1 MPPKPHNP
9 SAPVFC
15 KSCRRRL
22 TPEQGDNAGYCDR
35 PECATRQKI
44 DQSGQLAKSQE
55 EQYQRWLDI
64 THARTA
70 GVIKAAAREIGE
82 DDLDD
87 VAHGLA
93 PYVDIPL
100 VPLPAERRLVFE
112 NNLRAAVLESF
123 EATDATEEPPEQPE
137 DDPEYARRLAQEA
150 PDPMALN
157 AACIACQG
165 DCCLQGG
172 NRHAFIK
179 KKVIDYF
186 RWSNPEATADEIIET
201 YLEHIPQQSTSGSC
215 VYHGVQGC
223 TLPRNHRANICN
235 SFQCRFRLSLFQDY
249 VMKPGSAAV
258 VAGISH
264 DHTDDPAAGAP
275 YLRVV
280 SVNEEGD
287 VTIHSHLSLP
297 ALPEA
302 DT

>member
-1 MPPKPHNP
+1 MTFANPPARTP
-9 SAPVFC
+9 AFC
-15 KSCRRRL
+15 KSCRQQL
-22 TPEQGDNAGYCDR
+22 TSVAAVEAGYCDR
-35 PECATRQKI
+35 PECATRMKI

-55 EQYQRWLDI
+55 EQYQKWLEI

-70 GVIKAAAREIGE
+70 PVIMAAAQEIGE
-82 DDLDD
+82 DDLDE

-93 PYVDIPL
+93 PYVDIPV
-100 VPLPAERRLVFE
+100 VPLPAERRSAFE
-112 NNLRAAVLESF
+112 AHLRAAVRESF
-123 EATDATEEPPEQPE
+123 EATDASEEPPERPE

-172 NRHAFIK
+172 TRHAFIK
-179 KKVIDYF
+179 KNVIDYF
-186 RWSNPEATADEIIET
+186 RWSNPEATADEIVQN
-201 YLEHIPQQSTSGSC
+201 YLDHIPENSTSGSC

-223 TLPRNHRANICN
+223 TLPRNYRANICN
-235 SFQCRFRLSLFQDY
+235 SFQCRFRLTLFQDY

-264 DHTDDPAAGAP
+264 DHTEDPAAGAP

-280 SVNEEGD
+280 SVSEEGD
-287 VTIHSHLSLP
+287 VTIHSHLTLP
-297 ALPEA
+297 ALPGA
-302 DT
+302 NS